1 MAQLVDDNRKKKEE
15 SGDQSAVSEH
25 FPTKTRLVRNRIP
38 LDECQAIYLMP
49 RFAADASIACEIL
62 EITFLARIRVGPE
75 QCYCRVRMKTVV
87 PGPEIRLREIR

>member
-62 EITFLARIRVGPE
+62 EITFLARIQGWSGAKLVE
-75 QCYCRVRMKTVV
+75 FCQH
-87 PGPEIRLREIR
+87 LRRYL